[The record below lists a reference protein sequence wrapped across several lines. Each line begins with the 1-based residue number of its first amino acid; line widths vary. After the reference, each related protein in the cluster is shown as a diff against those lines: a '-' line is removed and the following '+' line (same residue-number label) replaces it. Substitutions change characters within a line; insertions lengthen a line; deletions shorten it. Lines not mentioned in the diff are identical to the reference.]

1 MNTNR
6 DILNRWTPE
15 NPNGTFPRLINS
27 TDRPAEYIQYA
38 EFALYEMSDTWVKRC
53 DYVRLQNLRLAYT
66 LPSELTKKAHLDKV
80 TVGVEGRNLLVFS
93 SDYKNYLDPETMG
106 NQFAQPIPKSVSLS
120 LNVSF

>member
-1 MNTNR
+1 
-6 DILNRWTPE
+6 
-15 NPNGTFPRLINS
+15 
-27 TDRPAEYIQYA
+27 
-38 EFALYEMSDTWVKRC
+38 MSFTLVKRC

-80 TVGVEGRNLLVFS
+80 TVGVEGRNLLVFG

-106 NQFAQPIPKSVSLS
+106 NQLAQPIPKSVSLS